1 MGLRPVQ
8 LLEESVDC
16 VVRLGDQSD
25 SSLVARRVGT
35 MTSVCCASPAYLR
48 EHGTP
53 RSPDELAAHRCVNYM
68 SHRTGRILDWEFAR
82 EGQKVVLT
90 LDGVFAVNDHE
101 AYVAAGLNSLGIVKA
116 ANYIVRP
123 YLDSGRLVA
132 VLPDWTV
139 EQYAISVMYPQ
150 SRHLSAKVRIFV
162 DWISE
167 LIQKDPI
174 FQLR

>member
-1 MGLRPVQ
+1 
-8 LLEESVDC
+8 
-16 VVRLGDQSD
+16 
-25 SSLVARRVGT
+25 
-35 MTSVCCASPAYLR
+35 
-48 EHGTP
+48 
-53 RSPDELAAHRCVNYM
+53 
-68 SHRTGRILDWEFAR
+68 
-82 EGQKVVLT
+82 
-90 LDGVFAVNDHE
+90 
-101 AYVAAGLNSLGIVKA
+101 VKA
-116 ANYIVRP
+116 ANYIVRH

-150 SRHLSAKVRIFV
+150 NRHLSAKVRIFV

>member
-1 MGLRPVQ
+1 
-8 LLEESVDC
+8 
-16 VVRLGDQSD
+16 
-25 SSLVARRVGT
+25 
-35 MTSVCCASPAYLR
+35 
-48 EHGTP
+48 
-53 RSPDELAAHRCVNYM
+53 M
-68 SHRTGRILDWEFAR
+68 SNRTGRILDWEFAR
-82 EGQKVVLT
+82 DGQRVVLT

-101 AYVAAGLNSLGIVKA
+101 AYIASGLNGFGIVKV

-123 YLDSGRLVA
+123 YLDSGQLVP

-139 EQYAISVMYPQ
+139 EQYPISVMYLQ

-167 LIQKDPI
+167 LIQRDPI